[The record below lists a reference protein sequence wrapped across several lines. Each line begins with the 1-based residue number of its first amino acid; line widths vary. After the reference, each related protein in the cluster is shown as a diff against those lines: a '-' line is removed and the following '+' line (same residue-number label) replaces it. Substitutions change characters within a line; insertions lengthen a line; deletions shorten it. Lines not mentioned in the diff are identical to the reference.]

1 VNIFYLDKNPK
12 IAAEMH
18 CDKHV
23 VKMITE
29 TAQLLSTAHRI
40 LDGEVC
46 VVSKMSYSKKN
57 KTYTVKENYKHY
69 HLEGDFYN
77 DDGIL
82 VPDKCPIYLAAYKNH
97 PSAVWARLAR
107 GNYNW
112 LSDLWGYLGIDY
124 MHRYDK
130 VHKAAT
136 LENLFYSPKNIMYK
150 TLLSGVRTA
159 PPQCMPDHYKCN
171 PNSAS
176 LDDVVSA
183 YRAYYVGDK
192 AYFAKWTNRSVPNWF
207 TETLQEVA

>member
-1 VNIFYLDKNPK
+1 MNIFYLDKNPK

-40 LDGEVC
+40 LDGKAC

-112 LSDLWGYLGIDY
+112 LSDLPGDYLFRHWSTRTPFHRKSPGQLELPESRVQKQVID
-124 MHRYDK
+124 R
-130 VHKAAT
+130 VIS
-136 LENLFYSPKNIMYK
+136 NLTGP
-150 TLLSGVRTA
+150 LLYQ
-159 PPQCMPDHYKCN
+159 PP
-171 PNSAS
+171 SS
-176 LDDVVSA
+176 LLLV
-183 YRAYYVGDK
+183 
-192 AYFAKWTNRSVPNWF
+192 
-207 TETLQEVA
+207 